1 MGVAH
6 SHVLRL
12 HCVLSYIFHLEG
24 RVFIMAS
31 GNSKKGVIAILTGG
45 GDVPGLNPAIRAVTI
60 RAIREGYEVVGL
72 RRGWASL
79 VDMVR
84 DKDHDNS
91 DNFQHL
97 SEELVNR
104 AGRTGGTFLHTSRTN
119 PSRINRD
126 NVPLHLRDSY
136 SADRN
141 DLTPEVLKNLS
152 WLGVDY
158 LIPIGG
164 DDTLSYAVR
173 LFQEG
178 VKVVAI
184 PKTMDNDVPGT
195 DYCIGFSTCVTRIIE
210 MANRLRPSAGS
221 HERLLVLEVFGR
233 YAGFTAMLPT
243 MAGAA
248 NRCVIPEF
256 KFNIDRLTELLI
268 FDRNKNPSKYSVVLV
283 SEGAMFEGGDMI
295 FEHEVKD
302 AFGHKK
308 LGGIG
313 NLISERIKE
322 LSPRFNSGKALDV
335 MNQSL
340 GYLVRCGDP
349 DAIDSIV
356 PMAYGNLALDLIL
369 NKVHGRLVVLRNGR
383 YDNMPIEVIVAT
395 KKVVNVK
402 EQYNTERLRPRYK
415 SFEMKPLFIMTSD
428 LG

>member
-1 MGVAH
+1 
-6 SHVLRL
+6 
-12 HCVLSYIFHLEG
+12 
-24 RVFIMAS
+24 MAS
-31 GNSKKGVIAILTGG
+31 GSGKRGVIGILTGG

-60 RAIREGYEVVGL
+60 RALREGYEVIGL

-79 VDMVR
+79 IDVVR
-84 DKDHDNS
+84 ETDYDNS
-91 DNFQHL
+91 DNYQRL
-97 SEELVNR
+97 TEEGVNR

-119 PSRINRD
+119 PSRVRKD
-126 NVPLHLRDSY
+126 DVPLHLRESFQ
-136 SADRN
+136 AERN
-141 DLTPEVLKNLS
+141 DLTAEVLKNLE
-152 WLGVDY
+152 WLGINY

-178 VKVVAI
+178 VKVIAI

-210 MANRLRPSAGS
+210 MANRLRTSAGS

-256 KFNIDRLTELLI
+256 KFNIDRLTDLLI
-268 FDRNKNPSKYSVVLV
+268 YDRNKNPSKYSVVLI
-283 SEGAMFEGGDMI
+283 SEGAMFEGGEMI
-295 FEHEVKD
+295 FEREVKD

-313 NLISERIKE
+313 NIVSERIKE
-322 LSPRFNSGKALDV
+322 LSARYNSGKPLDV
-335 MNQSL
+335 MTQSL

-356 PMAYGNLALDLIL
+356 PMAYGNLALDLL
-369 NKVHGRLVVLRNGR
+369 LTNVHGRLVVLRNGR
-383 YDNMPIEVIVAT
+383 YDNMPIEVVVST
-395 KKVVNVK
+395 KKVVNVRD
-402 EQYNTERLRPRYK
+402 QYNTERLRPRYK